1 MKKYTPQKCT
11 RVSAR
16 AMKKLVEEPGDKEI
30 YRQTRNWKLNRW
42 ACPKILQ
49 SNGVWRLIR
58 HRDKVIN
65 KKTGSGYAIWRIQ
78 YLKSGVTIRGTDNKI
93 WDCQLY
99 TVLTRPYSLYYLIC
113 RRISH
118 DFSGA
123 N

>member
-1 MKKYTPQKCT
+1 MKRNSAQRCT
-11 RVSAR
+11 RVSPR
-16 AMKKLVEEPGDKEI
+16 AMKKLMEEPGGREI
-30 YRQTRNWKLNRW
+30 YRQTRNWKLKKW
-42 ACPKILQ
+42 TCPKTLQ
-49 SNGVWRLIR
+49 PNGKWRLIR

-65 KKTGSGYAIWRIQ
+65 NKTGSGYAIWRIQ
-78 YLKSGVTIRGTDNKI
+78 YLKSRATIRGTDNKI

-99 TVLTRPYSLYYLIC
+99 VVLNKPYSLYYLIC